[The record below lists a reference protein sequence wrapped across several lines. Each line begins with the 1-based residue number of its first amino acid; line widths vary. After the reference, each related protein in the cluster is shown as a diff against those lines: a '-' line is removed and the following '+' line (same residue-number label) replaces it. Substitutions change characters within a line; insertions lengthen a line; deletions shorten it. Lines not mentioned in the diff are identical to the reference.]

1 MHPLIR
7 FAAALVFLFL
17 AALSVLAGP
26 KSSRPV
32 STTMLHPHQ
41 IKKLDNLL
49 ADSSNVLTPDSR
61 SGSAIEKL
69 PSAADRICSCQVLN
83 LESSNYDHQY
93 VVLLAEKTANGS
105 DAGFRVARNRILK
118 ERKQLKKL
126 FYDKVKLVAEMQG
139 KGSCKSMYFRLRT
152 ADAQLKLY
160 EILNAD

>member
-32 STTMLHPHQ
+32 NTKILHLRQ
-41 IKKLDNLL
+41 IKKLDNFVR
-49 ADSSNVLTPDSR
+49 DSATVSTPDKG
-61 SGSAIEKL
+61 SGSVIEKL
-69 PSAADRICSCQVLN
+69 PSADRICSCQVLN
-83 LESSNYDHQY
+83 LGSSNYDHRY
-93 VVLLAEKTANGS
+93 VVLLAEKTVNGS
-105 DAGFRVARNRILK
+105 DAGFRAARNRIIK

-139 KGSCKSMYFRLRT
+139 KGSCKSMYFRLRA
-152 ADAQLKLY
+152 ADRQLQLY

>member
-32 STTMLHPHQ
+32 GTSILQLHQ
-41 IKKLDNLL
+41 IKKLDNFLL
-49 ADSSNVLTPDSR
+49 DSATILTPDNR
-61 SGSAIEKL
+61 SGSMNEKV
-69 PSAADRICSCQVLN
+69 PSAGDRICSCQILN
-83 LESSNYDHQY
+83 LESSNYDHRY
-93 VVLLAEKTANGS
+93 VVLLAEKTTNGS
-105 DAGFRVARNRILK
+105 DAEFKAARNRIIK

-139 KGSCKSMYFRLRT
+139 KSSCKSMYFRLRT
-152 ADAQLKLY
+152 ADRQLQLY
-160 EILNAD
+160 EILNTD